1 MNATGVTLLLLHISH
16 PAFFNGL
23 PSMIPCQDF
32 VDWLAALGVDF
43 CAGVPDSLLKPI
55 CFYLAD
61 HAGDKHVVAANEG
74 GAVALA
80 CGYHLAT
87 GKVPLVYLQ
96 NSGQGNTINP
106 LLSLADRDVYSIP
119 LLLLIGWRGE
129 PGTKDEPQHVK
140 QGKVTVSLLEA
151 IDIPHRILVPE
162 AEAARRCVDEL
173 LAIATA
179 ESRPVALMVRKDT
192 FEPYKPTGQTSRDF
206 EMTREQ
212 AIEAVVAVLGETDAI
227 VSTTGKISRELYEY
241 RDRASQGHEREFLT
255 VGSMGHAS
263 QIAMGIALARPDRQ
277 VFCLDGDGAM
287 LMHMGGA
294 AIVGAAAV
302 ANFKHVIFNNGVHD
316 SVGGMATVGLRVSFT
331 DIVKACGYTEA
342 WRVERREDVAE
353 KVAQLRAVRG
363 PAMLEIM
370 VQKGA
375 RADLGRPKTSPIEN
389 KTAFCEFLRRS

>member
-1 MNATGVTLLLLHISH
+1 
-16 PAFFNGL
+16 
-23 PSMIPCQDF
+23 MIPCQEF
-32 VDWLAALGVDF
+32 VDWLVALGVDF
-43 CAGVPDSLLKPI
+43 YAGVPDSLLKPV

-106 LLSLADRDVYSIP
+106 LLSLADPDVYSIP

-140 QGKVTVSLLEA
+140 QGKVTVSLLKA
-151 IDIPHRILVPE
+151 MDIPHRVLAPE
-162 AEAARRCVDEL
+162 PEAARRCVDEL
-173 LAIATA
+173 MAVATA
-179 ESRPVALMVRKDT
+179 EKRPVALLVRKDT
-192 FEPYKPTGQTSRDF
+192 FEPYKPTAHAAGDF

-212 AIEAVVAVLGETDAI
+212 AIETVVAALAETDAI

-241 RDRASQGHEREFLT
+241 RDRAGQDHQREFLT

-294 AIVGAAAV
+294 AIVGAAGV
-302 ANFKHVIFNNGVHD
+302 ANFKHVILNNGVHD
-316 SVGGMATVGLRVSFT
+316 SVGGMATAGLRVSFT
-331 DIVKACGYTEA
+331 EIVKACGYTEA
-342 WRVERREDVAE
+342 WRVERREDLAG
-353 KVAQLRAVRG
+353 KVGQLRAATG

-389 KTAFCEFLRRS
+389 KTAFTEFLSQ

>member
-1 MNATGVTLLLLHISH
+1 
-16 PAFFNGL
+16 
-23 PSMIPCQDF
+23 MIRSQDF

-43 CAGVPDSLLKPI
+43 YAGVPDSLLKPV

-151 IDIPHRILVPE
+151 MDIPCRVLAPE
-162 AEAARRCVDEL
+162 PDAARRCVDEL
-173 LAIATA
+173 LAIAAA

-192 FEPYKPTGQTSRDF
+192 FEPYQPTGQRAADF

-212 AIEAVVAVLGETDAI
+212 AIEAVVAALGETDAI

-241 RDRASQGHEREFLT
+241 RDRAGQGHQQEFLT

-277 VFCLDGDGAM
+277 VFCLDGDGAV

-294 AIVGAAAV
+294 AIVGAAGV

-316 SVGGMATVGLRVSFT
+316 SVGGMATVGLQVSFT
-331 DIVKACGYTEA
+331 EIVKACDYTEA
-342 WRVERREDVAE
+342 WRVERREDLAE
-353 KVAQLRAVRG
+353 KVAQLHSVRG

-389 KTAFCEFLRRS
+389 KTAFTEFLSH

>member
-1 MNATGVTLLLLHISH
+1 
-16 PAFFNGL
+16 
-23 PSMIPCQDF
+23 MIHCQDF
-32 VDWLAALGVDF
+32 VDWLVALGVDF
-43 CAGVPDSLLKPI
+43 YAGVPDSLLKPV

-80 CGYHLAT
+80 CGHHLAT
-87 GKVPLVYLQ
+87 GNVPLVYLQ

-106 LLSLADRDVYSIP
+106 LLSLADSDVYSIP

-140 QGKVTVSLLEA
+140 QGKVTVNLLDA
-151 IDIPHRILVPE
+151 MDIPHRVLSEEP
-162 AEAARRCVDEL
+162 EAARRCVGEL
-173 LAIATA
+173 LGIAAA

-192 FEPYKPTGQTSRDF
+192 FESYKPTVQATSDF
-206 EMTREQ
+206 EMTREE
-212 AIEAVVAVLGETDAI
+212 AIEAVVAALGESDAI
-227 VSTTGKISRELYEY
+227 VSTTGKLSRELYEC
-241 RDRASQGHEREFLT
+241 RDRAGQGHQREFLT

-277 VFCLDGDGAM
+277 VYCLDGDGAM

-294 AIVGAAAV
+294 AIVGAAGV

-316 SVGGMATVGLRVSFT
+316 SVGGMPTAGLQVSFT
-331 DIVKACGYTEA
+331 EIVKACGYTEA
-342 WRVERREDVAE
+342 WRVERRENLVE
-353 KVAQLRAVRG
+353 TVRQLRSAKG

-375 RADLGRPKTSPIEN
+375 RTDLGRPKTSPIEN
-389 KTAFCEFLRRS
+389 KTAFTEFLSH

>member
-1 MNATGVTLLLLHISH
+1 
-16 PAFFNGL
+16 
-23 PSMIPCQDF
+23 MIRCEDF
-32 VDWLAALGVDF
+32 VDWLVALGVDF
-43 CAGVPDSLLKPI
+43 YAGVPDSLLKPV

-151 IDIPHRILVPE
+151 MDIPYRVLETEPD
-162 AEAARRCVDEL
+162 AARRCVDEL
-173 LAIATA
+173 AAIATA
-179 ESRPVALMVRKDT
+179 ESRPVALLVRDGT
-192 FEPYKPTGQTSRDF
+192 FEPYKPKEQASGQF
-206 EMTREQ
+206 EMTRER
-212 AIEAVVAVLGETDAI
+212 AIEAVVATLGESDAI
-227 VSTTGKISRELYEY
+227 VATTGKISRELYEY
-241 RDRASQGHEREFLT
+241 RARAGRGHQREFLT

-263 QIAMGIALARPDRQ
+263 QIAMGIALAKPDRQ

-294 AIVGAAAV
+294 AIVGAAGV
-302 ANFKHVIFNNGVHD
+302 ENFKHIVLNNGVHD
-316 SVGGMATVGLRVSFT
+316 SVGGMTTAGLRVSFT
-331 DIVKACGYTEA
+331 EIGKACGYTEA
-342 WRVERREDVAE
+342 WRVERSVDVAE
-353 KVAQLRAVRG
+353 KVAKLRAVTG

-389 KTAFCEFLRRS
+389 KTAFKEFLSR